1 MLNERLTEINKN
13 IKDYICY
20 NTIPTSM
27 TFAAFDIE
35 ACYIKSTNSMLTY
48 SLALKSVEEDIC
60 YLYKDVKLFINDLM
74 DHENDLML
82 YAHNCKY
89 DMTPIIIYFTEIYG
103 NNFKKVEYNEKKQ
116 YNPYKKEW
124 ETINYEI
131 QNNNDDNKLK
141 PYEYSLLMKDGV
153 FYQLQICNKKGYVI
167 TLRDSMKLAPFSL
180 QKCCKDF
187 IGLYLPKDG
196 LDYDKE
202 RNIEDEFTEEEL
214 IYIYNDVYGL
224 SHLLDYLIISGVD
237 INGKHIAYTS
247 LTNSGLSLKDYK
259 ITLLEDFE
267 N

>member
-27 TFAAFDIE
+27 TLSAFDIE

-48 SLALKSVEEDIC
+48 SLALKSVEEDKC
-60 YLYKDVKLFINDLM
+60 FLYKDVKLFINDLM
-74 DHENDLML
+74 NHENDLML

-89 DMTPIIIYFTEIYG
+89 DMTPIIIYFTELFG

-141 PYEYSLLMKDGV
+141 PYEYSLLMKDGI
-153 FYQLQICNKKGYVI
+153 FYQLQICN
-167 TLRDSMKLAPFSL
+167 
-180 QKCCKDF
+180 
-187 IGLYLPKDG
+187 
-196 LDYDKE
+196 
-202 RNIEDEFTEEEL
+202 
-214 IYIYNDVYGL
+214 
-224 SHLLDYLIISGVD
+224 
-237 INGKHIAYTS
+237 
-247 LTNSGLSLKDYK
+247 
-259 ITLLEDFE
+259 
-267 N
+267 